1 MKAEANGTKIVLQVG
16 AELRIGKNGEIILRW
31 PVQYPRA
38 APNDA
43 AARVVV
49 NPKVPQ
55 IASHEQGK
63 SQPARIS

>member
-31 PVQYPRA
+31 AVQYPRA

-55 IASHEQGK
+55 IGSHEQGK